1 MMHSIYDSAALSRDV
16 RGAGACNQEGRGVA
30 VRKGNSNIERLTTS
44 EAVAQKLRGEIQRS
58 VIASGTR
65 LRQGEVAT
73 RFGVSTTPV
82 REAFALLQADGLVRI
97 DAHRGAV
104 VSSPSADDVRESYE
118 IREVLETL
126 AISFA
131 IHNFTLETLTDLQGL
146 VDEMRRTNDTEL
158 WIKWNN
164 EFHLRTYEPAAKP
177 QLISTIESLRESSAV
192 YIHLYVSLEFPEPG
206 VDDEHQAILDA
217 CKKGDAKAAKAAV
230 RRHLRHTSDSV
241 INFIEK
247 STGSKG

>member
-1 MMHSIYDSAALSRDV
+1 MAT
-16 RGAGACNQEGRGVA
+16 GEG
-30 VRKGNSNIERLTTS
+30 NINRLTTS
-44 EAVAQKLRGEIQRS
+44 EAVARELRAQIQRS
-58 VIASGTR
+58 VISSGTS
-65 LRQGEVAT
+65 LRQGEVAA

-104 VSSPSADDVRESYE
+104 VSSPSADDVRESYQ

-126 AISFA
+126 AVSFA
-131 IHNFTLETLTDLQGL
+131 IHNFTPESLTELQNL
-146 VDEMRRTNDTEL
+146 INKMRRTKDTEL
-158 WIKWNN
+158 WIELNN

-177 QLISTIESLRESSAV
+177 HLLAMIESLRESSAV
-192 YIHLYVSLEFPEPG
+192 HIHLYVSLEFPEPA

-217 CKKGDAKAAKAAV
+217 CKRGDARAAKVAV
-230 RRHLRHTSDSV
+230 RRHLRHTANSV

-247 STGSKG
+247 SAIKR

>member
-1 MMHSIYDSAALSRDV
+1 MHSIYESATLSRHV
-16 RGAGACNQEGRGVA
+16 RGAFACKQERGRVA
-30 VRKGNSNIERLTTS
+30 TGEGSIKRLTTS
-44 EAVAQKLRGEIQRS
+44 EAVAQQLRAEIQRS
-58 VIASGTR
+58 VITSGTS
-65 LRQGEVAT
+65 LRQGEVAA

-104 VSSPSADDVRESYE
+104 VSSPSADDVRESYQ

-131 IHNFTLETLTDLQGL
+131 VHNFSLESLTELQRIIA
-146 VDEMRRTNDTEL
+146 EMRQTKDTER
-158 WIKWNN
+158 WIELNN
-164 EFHLRTYEPAAKP
+164 KFHLRTYEPAAKP
-177 QLISTIESLRESSAV
+177 QLLTMIESLRESSAV
-192 YIHLYVSLEFPEPG
+192 YIHLYVSLEFPEPA

-217 CKKGDAKAAKAAV
+217 CKKGDARAAKAAV
-230 RRHLRHTSDSV
+230 RSHLRHTANSV

-247 STGSKG
+247 SAGSKK

>member
-1 MMHSIYDSAALSRDV
+1 MHSIYDSAALSTDT
-16 RGAGACNQEGRGVA
+16 RGASACNEERGRVA
-30 VRKGNSNIERLTTS
+30 TAKGNIKRLTTS
-44 EAVAQKLRGEIQRS
+44 EAVAQQLRAEIQRS
-58 VIASGTR
+58 VITSGTR

-104 VSSPSADDVRESYE
+104 VSSPSADDVRESYQ
-118 IREVLETL
+118 IREALEML
-126 AISFA
+126 AISSA
-131 IHNFTLETLTDLQGL
+131 IHNFTLESLTKLQTLI
-146 VDEMRRTNDTEL
+146 DEMRRTKDTEA
-158 WIKWNN
+158 WIQLNN

-177 QLISTIESLRESSAV
+177 QLLTMIESLRESSAV

-217 CKKGDAKAAKAAV
+217 CKKGDAKGAKAAV
-230 RRHLRHTSDSV
+230 RRHLRHTADSV
-241 INFIEK
+241 INFIER
-247 STGSKG
+247 SAGA